1 MEITIIHGQM
11 HKGSTYHITEQIK
24 NKISTKE
31 TVVHEFYLPKDLPH
45 PCVGCFQCIKEG
57 EQYCPHYDKIGKIVQ
72 AMENSQIILIDSPT
86 YCFSMTGQL
95 KILFDHL
102 GFMWLTHRPNESM
115 FYKSGIAISTAAG
128 TGAKKVT
135 RMIKEQFLWMGL
147 SRCYQ
152 LPVIVGAS
160 SWDEVSI
167 ERKRKIEKQTDRI
180 ARKIQIKIGPN
191 LHLKLLFFLFRL
203 MQKSN
208 EWNETDKNYWKEKGW
223 LKKERPWK

>member
-24 NKISTKE
+24 NKIITKD
-31 TVVHEFYLPKDLPH
+31 TVVHKFYLPKDMPH
-45 PCVGCFQCIKEG
+45 SCNGCFQCIKNG
-57 EQYCPHYDKIGKIVQ
+57 EQYCPHYEKVSKIVQ
-72 AMENSQIILIDSPT
+72 AMENSEVILIDSPT

-95 KILFDHL
+95 KTLFDHF

-115 FYKSGIAISTAAG
+115 FHKTGVAISTAAG
-128 TGAKKVT
+128 AGAKKVT
-135 RMIKEQFLWMGL
+135 RAINEQFFWMGL

-152 LPVIVGAS
+152 LPVTVGAS

-167 ERKRKIEKQTDRI
+167 KRKYKIEKSTNLI
-180 ARKIQIKIGPN
+180 AKQVRKKKAAN
-191 LHLKLLFFLFRL
+191 FRLKFLFLLFRL

-208 EWNETDKNYWKEKGW
+208 EWNATDKNYWKEKGW
-223 LKKERPWK
+223 LEKERPWK